1 MSMNLK
7 QLMEDDAGRPVS
19 PAPVDEV
26 LAGGWSR
33 VRRRRIVGAAAAA
46 VAAVVAIAIPVGLS
60 QNDSTD
66 EPIDRPERSDSLT
79 FTRANGTAF
88 TIEGAEVRCGR
99 STESDAPLQAVFVEG
114 SAQEF
119 DPGREPTE
127 PLFLLEAFPRDV
139 AGGDTITLPHS
150 YEYNDPSGA
159 VLFVYDAETGN
170 ELSSS
175 AEGASGTI
183 VFERASCDPSPSVD
197 VTIDATLGSEF
208 FQGRRVE
215 VEGQLRLGN

>member
-1 MSMNLK
+1 VKPTRSSHRLH
-7 QLMEDDAGRPVS
+7 DGFT
-19 PAPVDEV
+19 
-26 LAGGWSR
+26 
-33 VRRRRIVGAAAAA
+33 
-46 VAAVVAIAIPVGLS
+46 AIPVGRS

-88 TIEGAEVRCGR
+88 TIEGTQIRCGR
-99 STESDAPLQAVFVEG
+99 TTESDAPLQAVFVEG
-114 SAQEF
+114 GPQEL

-139 AGGDTITLPHS
+139 ARGGTITLPHS
-150 YEYNDPSGA
+150 YEYNNPSGA
-159 VLFVYDAETGN
+159 VLHVYDADTGN

-183 VFERASCDPSPSVD
+183 VFERASCDPSPRVD

-215 VEGQLRLGN
+215 VQGRLTLGD